1 MICTKLSTGRGGKY
15 HPPSLDQIISEHP
28 DQWPEIPLLS
38 IFWRSG
44 LENVKITHFQVPKK
58 WDFKRPNP
66 KTETTPLEK
75 NGGLDICFCVYH
87 FWLRNEQILNILTS
101 FSTKCWPSQKTPGK
115 KCIFYFIFRMYRR
128 VTATTFTA
136 LRDALPIS
144 SHPGSN
150 MWEAICKYVQ
160 YVWSTQGVAQMNL

>member
-1 MICTKLSTGRGGKY
+1 MPPVWEKVLKDYIFWKASLILKSINWLTCVLLIWWLLAVRGICWLAQSER
-15 HPPSLDQIISEHP
+15 PISLLQPQWSVQSWAQAEVGNIISKHP
-28 DQWPEIPLLS
+28 DHWPEIPLLS

-115 KCIFYFIFRMYRR
+115 MHFLFHF
-128 VTATTFTA
+128 
-136 LRDALPIS
+136 
-144 SHPGSN
+144 
-150 MWEAICKYVQ
+150 
-160 YVWSTQGVAQMNL
+160 